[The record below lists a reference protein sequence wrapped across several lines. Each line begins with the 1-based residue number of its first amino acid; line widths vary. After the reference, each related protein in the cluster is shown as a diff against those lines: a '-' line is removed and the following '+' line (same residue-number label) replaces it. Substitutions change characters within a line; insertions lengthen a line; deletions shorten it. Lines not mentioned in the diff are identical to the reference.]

1 MSKAQELDFE
11 VVDGETGTR
20 GRVARLGDDQII
32 AFVTR
37 LMDTV
42 FTIPGT
48 NIRFGLDPILGLLP
62 GFGDTATA
70 IISAL
75 LIAQSARYGVP
86 RVILARMAGN
96 VLLNTALGSV
106 PLVGDAFSVWFKS
119 NARNYDLLRR
129 HANTRRAA
137 SWRDWAFVIGL
148 LAAILAMIIFLVIG
162 IAAVLGS
169 LFSGKSA

>member
-1 MSKAQELDFE
+1 MSKAQDLEFE
-11 VVDGETGTR
+11 VVGKDAPREVR
-20 GRVARLGDDQII
+20 RLGDDQMI
-32 AFVTR
+32 AFVAR

-86 RVILARMAGN
+86 RIILARMAGN

-106 PLVGDAFSVWFKS
+106 PLVGDAFSFWFKS

-129 HANTRRAA
+129 HASTRRPG
-137 SWRDWAFVIGL
+137 SWRDWAFVLAL
-148 LAAILAMIIFLVIG
+148 LGAILALIILVVVG
-162 IAAVLGS
+162 AATLLGN
-169 LFSGKSA
+169 LFTRSP

>member
-1 MSKAQELDFE
+1 MSNAQEIDFD
-11 VVDGETGTR
+11 VVDKETSR
-20 GRVARLGDDQII
+20 PVRRLGDDQLI
-32 AFVTR
+32 AFVSR

-48 NIRFGLDPILGLLP
+48 NIKFGLDPILGLLP

-86 RVILARMAGN
+86 RIILARMAGN

-129 HANTRRAA
+129 HASTRRPG
-137 SWRDWAFVIGL
+137 SWRDWAFVLAL
-148 LAAILAMIIFLVIG
+148 LGAILALVILVVVG
-162 IAAVLGS
+162 AATLLKH
-169 LFSGKSA
+169 LFS

>member
-1 MSKAQELDFE
+1 MSSKAQELDFE
-11 VVDGETGTR
+11 VVDNR
-20 GRVARLGDDQII
+20 RPRPMARLGDDRLI

-37 LMDTV
+37 LMDTA

-70 IISAL
+70 IVSAL

-86 RVILARMAGN
+86 RIILARMAGN
-96 VLLNTALGSV
+96 VLVNTALGSV

-129 HANTRRAA
+129 HASTRRPG
-137 SWRDWAFVIGL
+137 SWRDWAFVLGL
-148 LAAILAMIIFLVIG
+148 LAAILALVVLLVVGAATLIG
-162 IAAVLGS
+162 H
-169 LFSGKSA
+169 LFPAKT